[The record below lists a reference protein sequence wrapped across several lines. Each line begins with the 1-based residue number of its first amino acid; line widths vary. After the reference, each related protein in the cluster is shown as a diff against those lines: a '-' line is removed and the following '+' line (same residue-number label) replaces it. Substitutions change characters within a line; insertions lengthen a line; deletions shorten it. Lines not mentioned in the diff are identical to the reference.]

1 MDFSFRRLTALAMI
15 FKLPVSPSET
25 SRGSRQCYC
34 CGVFCPLS
42 AQGQLSGTR
51 GTLPT
56 HLPLPPM
63 CEQAGEAAHRWDP
76 AQLPPMLKERLRFGN
91 GEGGAVG
98 GLGET

>member
-1 MDFSFRRLTALAMI
+1 
-15 FKLPVSPSET
+15 
-25 SRGSRQCYC
+25 
-34 CGVFCPLS
+34 
-42 AQGQLSGTR
+42 
-51 GTLPT
+51 
-56 HLPLPPM
+56 M